1 MRFTRLIP
9 RFNIIKRFY
18 RDNNLFEQIPK
29 NTVVIK
35 DINTDTKINNIVSK
49 LNDNDFKINNIDVK
63 LNNIDVKLNDIDTKV
78 KNMDAII
85 FSLFCIW
92 NVVYFPI
99 ILYLI

>member
-9 RFNIIKRFY
+9 RFNIIKRKFCHH
-18 RDNNLFEQIPK
+18 NNLSEQIPK
-29 NTVVIK
+29 NV
-35 DINTDTKINNIVSK
+35 NILS
-49 LNDNDFKINNIDVK
+49 K
-63 LNNIDVKLNDIDTKV
+63 LNNIDSKMNNIDNKLNEIDAKV

-85 FSLFCIW
+85 FSIFCIW

>member
-9 RFNIIKRFY
+9 RFNIIKRKFCHH
-18 RDNNLFEQIPK
+18 NNISEQIPK
-29 NTVVIK
+29 NV
-35 DINTDTKINNIVSK
+35 NIVSK
-49 LNDNDFKINNIDVK
+49 LNDIDVK
-63 LNNIDVKLNDIDTKV
+63 LNEIDAKV

>member
-9 RFNIIKRFY
+9 RFNIIKRKFCHH
-18 RDNNLFEQIPK
+18 NNLSEQIPK
-29 NTVVIK
+29 NV
-35 DINTDTKINNIVSK
+35 NILSK
-49 LNDNDFKINNIDVK
+49 LND
-63 LNNIDVKLNDIDTKV
+63 IDVKLNDIDSKV

-85 FSLFCIW
+85 FSIFCIW

>member
-9 RFNIIKRFY
+9 RFNIIKRKFCHH
-18 RDNNLFEQIPK
+18 NNISEQIPK
-29 NTVVIK
+29 NV
-35 DINTDTKINNIVSK
+35 NIVSR
-49 LNDNDFKINNIDVK
+49 LNDIDA
-63 LNNIDVKLNDIDTKV
+63 KLNDIDTKV

-85 FSLFCIW
+85 FSIFCIW